1 LANRSIITKK
11 ILNYRE
17 LLSDLLPENIEK
29 NSSTHQNLTI
39 KNESSN
45 FYDTD
50 SVFITQPEFNRS
62 SLSDNLNSCSSQ
74 KSTSASNPEISS
86 YSSSINK
93 NLYNTADNIPDFVSP
108 SHPSPKED
116 LDKSSTSIN
125 IDESIKSH
133 DPISLIG
140 GRDLN
145 NKTDSTS
152 NEINQINLISDLDDD
167 FFDCLDFESLE
178 ALAVQNSQLQPN
190 IIENHT
196 LPDKNIP
203 SPKKVGN
210 TASITRKNST
220 DTDNN
225 NNIEILDNEID
236 SFDDIEDLAQLE
248 LKLQEIE
255 KNSSISTIPPKNKK
269 PSDLVNE
276 DHEAALL
283 DILESQYIGRTSND
297 WEYSTCEKFLT
308 VAVRSADEDFSFNSS
323 SEKIIVAISE
333 ETQKEV
339 IIQLQDLWSQTQIF
353 EGDLFNVLPAL
364 TLGYDSCPEKN
375 KQQNHFVFNKHTNYL
390 FILHPDELIPAT
402 MLAGAFPCQR
412 RAVLKSKFKSQ
423 VIEDLLK
430 TNQDP
435 EKKIY
440 DLLLIGNITHSLFQY
455 AAVND
460 VWSEDLLDE
469 ALDKILVD
477 NIQEIWNIKS
487 DLETIKS
494 KMAPKIS
501 KIIEFAS
508 NYIYGYK
515 KNSSTSSQFFKHP
528 SILKKPFADKI
539 PEKKNSLNIYKVV
552 DFEENVRSPRL
563 GLKGNIDMTVLGS
576 FSKPFEQK
584 KFEIIP
590 FEIKSGKPGNSSQS
604 SHTAQLLIYTLL
616 LSERYKMNV
625 KHGVLSYITYGDL
638 FVVKQDINYIKEL
651 ICTRN
656 NLALYLNT
664 KEHTTIRLPPMVGK
678 VYTCKNCPVASV
690 CFLTHKAIEGGTH
703 LTSKVP
709 EEFWYS
715 QVGELTQKGLDF
727 YKRWTN
733 LIENEEFES
742 KSSLSEMWTLTPE
755 ERASKGD
762 CILDMEVLDC
772 ANFFFDTNYGT
783 NLKSKVRF
791 GKRDKKGKLLNL
803 VHHFQV
809 GDHMVVSRESETFG
823 MSIGTVYEIEQKSIL
838 VALDRKIYSF
848 ISEKNKNSVNHQ
860 DSARL
865 ERNID
870 IEDIISSPEQVTGNG
885 STIRFK
891 NGSNS
896 YKPIKYRIDRGSIA
910 SSNSSLR
917 TNLAALFINNGDADR
932 RRLIVDL
939 EPPSFSH
946 ATKIIPKTRALRLG
960 LSKKRKAPSQSTLTP
975 ISSTQNPSYPE
986 SYENNVFTQLEG
998 LNIAQQSAANKIKQS
1013 NDYAMI
1019 LGMPGTGKTTTITQI
1034 VKQLVKSEKSIL
1046 LVSYTNTAVDNI
1058 LLRLNTDECPFLR
1071 LGSIDKVHQSV
1082 VKHTLFSIKPQTIE
1096 EVDKLLMQTPII
1108 ATTCLS
1114 INHPVFR
1121 HRRFDYC
1128 IIDEASQITLPA
1140 CIGPLRFCERF
1151 VLVGDHFQLPPLIKS
1166 KTNSMNKLDDVTD
1179 SLFKILCDAHPIAVA
1194 ELDFQFRM
1202 NSEIQSLSNKLIY
1215 SNRLKCGSAETSIRR
1230 LKLPKFPIK
1239 ELNISSLERSKL
1251 DIDSI
1256 LKVVNSFSGLK
1267 WLNSVIDPSL
1277 PVVFIN
1283 TDTLLSYS
1291 SFSETRTGTDS
1302 VCNSGESKLV
1312 ALITCCLLKAGLIKD
1327 DEIGVISPY
1336 RAQLKLLRTDVENL
1350 ISVFFNENSNKIDT
1364 LKNNSEFLSQSN
1376 IKITGTFKPAINKP
1390 KSLSDSNQS
1399 SIVAQVSESS
1409 QFQGSA
1415 PKKSKKDVFNCDFSS
1430 DNNSDAFD
1438 YEIEDLSPRLAQ
1450 NRKNMIPPIPI
1461 NQQIKPQQNSGAI
1474 TNSDLGLN
1482 SNLNSINNLMIEIDT
1497 IDRYQGRDK
1506 QAILLSWVTDIDP
1519 GIAEIISLWN

>member
-1 LANRSIITKK
+1 MQHPTIEITSDDILDKNLNDSLNSSIKSLNNKNKTSFCADDIFKDNYEDSSFEKSPQSSLASSFLTIEKYEKNLIDNASNKSKSLNTIKIPKLNDVKKTKKTPIKRVLTANDLVKRVSWINSPPNNLLRSIQSNNLSSNSDSPNNSHTTPLDAAKGLAKNLLNARRTSQKNKKTSIKLKNSKISEKPKGSNISRFLNNGLNSSSSPPYTKNAFNLEISDDRALKTSNNEPFGLRISNSKKDNHLILQNSPTKSNALANRSIITKK

-809 GDHMVVSRESETFG
+809 GDHMVVSR
-823 MSIGTVYEIEQKSIL
+823 
-838 VALDRKIYSF
+838 
-848 ISEKNKNSVNHQ
+848 
-860 DSARL
+860 
-865 ERNID
+865 
-870 IEDIISSPEQVTGNG
+870 
-885 STIRFK
+885 
-891 NGSNS
+891 
-896 YKPIKYRIDRGSIA
+896 
-910 SSNSSLR
+910 
-917 TNLAALFINNGDADR
+917 
-932 RRLIVDL
+932 
-939 EPPSFSH
+939 
-946 ATKIIPKTRALRLG
+946 
-960 LSKKRKAPSQSTLTP
+960 
-975 ISSTQNPSYPE
+975 
-986 SYENNVFTQLEG
+986 
-998 LNIAQQSAANKIKQS
+998 
-1013 NDYAMI
+1013 
-1019 LGMPGTGKTTTITQI
+1019 
-1034 VKQLVKSEKSIL
+1034 
-1046 LVSYTNTAVDNI
+1046 
-1058 LLRLNTDECPFLR
+1058 
-1071 LGSIDKVHQSV
+1071 
-1082 VKHTLFSIKPQTIE
+1082 
-1096 EVDKLLMQTPII
+1096 
-1108 ATTCLS
+1108 
-1114 INHPVFR
+1114 
-1121 HRRFDYC
+1121 
-1128 IIDEASQITLPA
+1128 
-1140 CIGPLRFCERF
+1140 
-1151 VLVGDHFQLPPLIKS
+1151 
-1166 KTNSMNKLDDVTD
+1166 
-1179 SLFKILCDAHPIAVA
+1179 
-1194 ELDFQFRM
+1194 
-1202 NSEIQSLSNKLIY
+1202 
-1215 SNRLKCGSAETSIRR
+1215 
-1230 LKLPKFPIK
+1230 
-1239 ELNISSLERSKL
+1239 
-1251 DIDSI
+1251 
-1256 LKVVNSFSGLK
+1256 
-1267 WLNSVIDPSL
+1267 
-1277 PVVFIN
+1277 
-1283 TDTLLSYS
+1283 
-1291 SFSETRTGTDS
+1291 
-1302 VCNSGESKLV
+1302 
-1312 ALITCCLLKAGLIKD
+1312 
-1327 DEIGVISPY
+1327 
-1336 RAQLKLLRTDVENL
+1336 
-1350 ISVFFNENSNKIDT
+1350 
-1364 LKNNSEFLSQSN
+1364 
-1376 IKITGTFKPAINKP
+1376 
-1390 KSLSDSNQS
+1390 
-1399 SIVAQVSESS
+1399 
-1409 QFQGSA
+1409 
-1415 PKKSKKDVFNCDFSS
+1415 
-1430 DNNSDAFD
+1430 
-1438 YEIEDLSPRLAQ
+1438 
-1450 NRKNMIPPIPI
+1450 
-1461 NQQIKPQQNSGAI
+1461 
-1474 TNSDLGLN
+1474 
-1482 SNLNSINNLMIEIDT
+1482 
-1497 IDRYQGRDK
+1497 
-1506 QAILLSWVTDIDP
+1506 
-1519 GIAEIISLWN
+1519 